1 MQMAAA
7 VVVAEGDSDSRPGQE
22 LLVAWNTVSTGL
34 VPPAALG
41 LVRPGK
47 RGAAPRGVSGTV
59 GALGRLPS
67 GSYGSV
73 HHPPLSCPAIS
84 HHLSVSFRSAPLTAL
99 P

>member
-1 MQMAAA
+1 MAAA

-47 RGAAPRGVSGTV
+47 RAAAPRGVSGTLCS
-59 GALGRLPS
+59 LGRPPS
-67 GSYGSV
+67 GSYSSV
-73 HHPPLSCPAIS
+73 RHPPLPCPATF
-84 HHLSVSFRSAPLTAL
+84 HHHSISFRLAPLADL